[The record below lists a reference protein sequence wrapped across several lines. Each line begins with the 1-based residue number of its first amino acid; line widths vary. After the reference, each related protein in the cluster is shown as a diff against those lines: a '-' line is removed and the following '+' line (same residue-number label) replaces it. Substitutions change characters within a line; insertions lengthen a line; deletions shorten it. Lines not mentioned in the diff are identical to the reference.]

1 MISYWECGVCEMLFT
16 SKEKVNEHKCKGKRV
31 EWQGE

>member
-1 MISYWECGVCEMLFT
+1 MISYWECGVCEILFT
-16 SKEKVNEHKCKGKRV
+16 SKEKRNEHKCKGKRV